1 MDLLLS
7 YGANVNICDNA
18 GSSPLHAAVGWCNLF
33 DTRYSSLCSD
43 TSVEYARMH
52 SVVQRLLERGAI
64 VNLKDKEGNI
74 PLHLAICND
83 KRRYID
89 LQCADIDALLQ
100 YKSDVYA
107 PSGFDGLNSL
117 QLAAKNGKNMA
128 VKFCL
133 QYGMNP
139 NQYQTFDQAPVNLA
153 VKENHQEVVRT
164 LLEHGAEIRHFTGEF
179 SVLHTAG
186 FEGLNEMVNFLIDHG
201 ANPLQGHALH
211 WIIDLTRVP
220 ILGPGHVK
228 SAKTLVTRGA
238 TIKVD
243 TNLAT
248 RVGGNYGLLTLH
260 FFIRSLCGHNEY
272 ERKKFNTLFCNPHL
286 QHSFASEI
294 FCHLIKENA
303 IVFTENRDI
312 SFQLGPFHLKK
323 FFKMTCPIKLNILR
337 LAGFR
342 LMLSYL
348 MRCFNCLVET
358 NILNDPWKQFYFQ
371 LCNPLS
377 LKEYCRIAIRRT
389 MPAPLSAS
397 TSRLLYP
404 KCLQGYLLMPEIH

>member
-43 TSVEYARMH
+43 TSVEYARTH

-100 YKSDVYA
+100 YKSDVHA

-201 ANPLQGHALH
+201 ANPLQGH
-211 WIIDLTRVP
+211 IYI
-220 ILGPGHVK
+220 
-228 SAKTLVTRGA
+228 
-238 TIKVD
+238 
-243 TNLAT
+243 
-248 RVGGNYGLLTLH
+248 GL
-260 FFIRSLCGHNEY
+260 
-272 ERKKFNTLFCNPHL
+272 
-286 QHSFASEI
+286 
-294 FCHLIKENA
+294 
-303 IVFTENRDI
+303 
-312 SFQLGPFHLKK
+312 
-323 FFKMTCPIKLNILR
+323 
-337 LAGFR
+337 
-342 LMLSYL
+342 
-348 MRCFNCLVET
+348 
-358 NILNDPWKQFYFQ
+358 
-371 LCNPLS
+371 
-377 LKEYCRIAIRRT
+377 
-389 MPAPLSAS
+389 
-397 TSRLLYP
+397 
-404 KCLQGYLLMPEIH
+404 

>member
-7 YGANVNICDNA
+7 HGANVNICDNA

-43 TSVEYARMH
+43 VSVEYARTH

-89 LQCADIDALLQ
+89 SQCADIDALLQ

-139 NQYQTFDQAPVNLA
+139 NQYRTFDQAPVNLA

-164 LLEHGAEIRHFTGEF
+164 LLEHGGEIRYFTGEF
-179 SVLHTAG
+179 SVLHTAA
-186 FEGLNEMVNFLIDHG
+186 FEGLDEMVNFLIDQG
-201 ANPLQGHALH
+201 ADPLQGHALH
-211 WIIDLTRVP
+211 WIQNLTRIP

-228 SAKTLVTRGA
+228 AVKTLVTKGA
-238 TIKVD
+238 TLKVD
-243 TNLAT
+243 TNLCT
-248 RVGGNYGLLTLH
+248 RVEGNYGLLTLH
-260 FFIRSLCGHNEY
+260 FFIRSQCGHKEH
-272 ERKKFNTLFCNPHL
+272 EGKKFNTLFCNPHL

-294 FCHLIKENA
+294 FYHLVQENA

-312 SFQLGPFHLKK
+312 SFPLAPEHLRK
-323 FFKMTCPIKLNILR
+323 FFKITCPAKLNILR

-342 LMLSYL
+342 FMLSFL
-348 MRCFNCLVET
+348 MRCFNFLVET
-358 NILNDPWKQFYFQ
+358 NKLNDQWERFYFQ
-371 LCNPLS
+371 LRDPLS
-377 LKEYCRIAIRRT
+377 LKEHCRIAIRRT

-397 TSRLLYP
+397 TNRLSYP
-404 KCLQGYLLMPEIH
+404 KCLQEYLLMPEIH